1 MEAID
6 NTLTIDQRPI
16 FNNSIQKEN
25 LISIFPTSGSNLN
38 ENGEINFV
46 IETCDQY
53 LLTKG
58 TLTKLDGN
66 RLKKAEYDETTG
78 KLKAAADQV
87 TLTNNAPMFLFDR
100 ITYSL
105 NGDQI
110 ENVRDPGRAS
120 LMKGILKM
128 ENYHFAFH

>member
-6 NTLTIDQRPI
+6 NTLTIDELPI

-25 LISIFPTSGSNLN
+25 LINIFPTSGSNLN

-58 TLTKLDGN
+58 NLTKLDGN
-66 RLKKAEYDETTG
+66 KLKKAEYDDTTR
-78 KLKAAADQV
+78 KEKTAADQ
-87 TLTNNAPMFLFDR
+87 
-100 ITYSL
+100 
-105 NGDQI
+105 
-110 ENVRDPGRAS
+110 
-120 LMKGILKM
+120 LKWGS
-128 ENYHFAFH
+128 N